1 MKQSIIIKA
10 LRKGFSPKII
20 NDALPSF
27 LATVG
32 IISLVKQFIPFGKF
46 IELIFGAFYFVVFTE
61 IYFVSE
67 DDRRLPTATTLLR
80 KVFKIFMVNLC
91 VNFFVLLGL
100 ILIVP
105 GIVFMK
111 RFIYAGIVSIAEG
124 GDTSWAMNR
133 SNELSL
139 MNGYSVLAWYSLL
152 TISTEIISNYSW
164 ESMLSN
170 SRASIAFFVAYSA
183 LNMILTWL
191 YYTVGSIL
199 ILDGYKDAINRQLGV
214 GSKMSVTAVNM

>member
-1 MKQSIIIKA
+1 MKENIGTQA
-10 LRKGFSPKII
+10 LRNGFSPKII

-32 IISLVKQFIPFGKF
+32 LISLFEQFIPFGW
-46 IELIFGAFYFVVFTE
+46 IVESIFGLFYFVVFTE
-61 IYFVSE
+61 IYLVSE
-67 DDRRLPTATTLLR
+67 DERRLPNATTLLR
-80 KVFKIFMVNLC
+80 KVFKIFMVNWC

-133 SNELSL
+133 SKELSL
-139 MNGYSVLAWYSLL
+139 MNGYSVLSWYLL
-152 TISTEIISNYSW
+152 FAISAQVGLICSRNLMTLYSQ
-164 ESMLSN
+164 S
-170 SRASIAFFVAYSA
+170 SIVLFLPCAAFD
-183 LNMILTWL
+183 MILTWL
-191 YYTVGSIL
+191 YYTVGFCL
-199 ILDGYKDAINRQLGV
+199 ILEGYKNAIKIQFESAAR
-214 GSKMSVTAVNM
+214 